1 MSFFAPKTDDPPSFG
16 GTTAKQRGALPEL
29 ALLRGLL
36 AQVPTGIGIL
46 SGPEHRWTYINEA
59 HVRLTGAT
67 SAEEFLGKT
76 FLQSLPELAA
86 QGFSTILDKV
96 YQTGEP
102 YFGHEIKMKLN
113 RAGASGREEAY
124 FEIVFQ
130 PMRTAEGKVEAI
142 LVHTMAIE
150 NKTAAREAIEVSLQR
165 TELAQASGQI
175 GTWEWD
181 PVEDEQALSP
191 ELHRLFG
198 TDPSNR
204 VRQEWES
211 RVYPDD
217 WPQVQELM
225 QEGFVAGTM
234 EFEYRYLHPENG
246 LRWFYCKGLRR
257 AGETRMLGIVQDVTA
272 RKSAA
277 ETSQRLAA
285 IVEFSNDAIVG
296 KDLNGIVT
304 SWNRSAERIFGFTAA
319 EMIGQPILKI
329 IPREL
334 WQDET
339 TILSTIARGERIE
352 HFETIR
358 LHKNG
363 SRIEVSL
370 TVSPI
375 KDESGK
381 TVGAA
386 KIARDITQIKRAEHA
401 LRTSEKLASVGR
413 LAATV
418 AHEINNPLE
427 AITNLIYLAKNATD
441 SGEVREYL
449 ASAEEEMER
458 VFHITKQT
466 LGFYRETK
474 GAATV
479 RLGSLVTSLLPV
491 FSSRI
496 RNKGI
501 KVLPEIRDD
510 SELCAVPG
518 EIRQVAANLLNNSI
532 DALEHGGRI
541 RVRVSRGAQ
550 WRRGRRPGIRLT
562 VADTGSGI
570 PREARSKLFEPFFT
584 TKKDTGTGLGLWVC
598 RSIVENHGGSIQVRS
613 SRVPGRSWTVFS
625 IFLPLGPLHPADEI

>member
-1 MSFFAPKTDDPPSFG
+1 
-16 GTTAKQRGALPEL
+16 
-29 ALLRGLL
+29 
-36 AQVPTGIGIL
+36 
-46 SGPEHRWTYINEA
+46 
-59 HVRLTGAT
+59 
-67 SAEEFLGKT
+67 
-76 FLQSLPELAA
+76 
-86 QGFSTILDKV
+86 
-96 YQTGEP
+96 
-102 YFGHEIKMKLN
+102 
-113 RAGASGREEAY
+113 
-124 FEIVFQ
+124 
-130 PMRTAEGKVEAI
+130 
-142 LVHTMAIE
+142 
-150 NKTAAREAIEVSLQR
+150 
-165 TELAQASGQI
+165 
-175 GTWEWD
+175 
-181 PVEDEQALSP
+181 
-191 ELHRLFG
+191 
-198 TDPSNR
+198 
-204 VRQEWES
+204 
-211 RVYPDD
+211 
-217 WPQVQELM
+217 
-225 QEGFVAGTM
+225 
-234 EFEYRYLHPENG
+234 LHPENG
-246 LRWFYCKGLRR
+246 LRRFYCKGQRR
-257 AGETRMLGIVQDVTA
+257 AGETRMLGIIQDVTA

-304 SWNRSAERIFGFTAA
+304 SWNRSAERIFGYTAA
-319 EMIGQPILKI
+319 EMIGQPILKV

-413 LAATV
+413 LAASV

-427 AITNLIYLAKNATD
+427 AITNLIYLARNARD
-441 SGEVREYL
+441 SGEVHEYL

-458 VFHITKQT
+458 VSHITKQT

-479 RLGSLVTSLLPV
+479 RLGSLITSLLRV

-496 RNKGI
+496 RNKEI
-501 KVLPEIRDD
+501 EVLPEIRDD

-550 WRRGRRPGIRLT
+550 WRRGCRPGVRLT

-570 PREARSKLFEPFFT
+570 PREARSRLFEPFFT

-613 SRVPGRSWTVFS
+613 NRVPGRSWTVFS
-625 IFLPLGPLHPADEI
+625 IFLPLGTLHPADEI